1 MNFNNHHSNQGT
13 TMSPSA
19 GVAQSSRISGAPS
32 WGPDNP
38 GKQMISRATARFSP
52 QLQKMERKNTIASI
66 SSNNKIP
73 EKLVNGN
80 RMADAIS
87 VSTRTLKRLR
97 RDGIISFYRVGRSI
111 RYDLGDVMQSLTD
124 YQVKSRAQMSADKA
138 TRTR

>member
-1 MNFNNHHSNQGT
+1 
-13 TMSPSA
+13 
-19 GVAQSSRISGAPS
+19 
-32 WGPDNP
+32 
-38 GKQMISRATARFSP
+38 MISRATARFSP

>member
-1 MNFNNHHSNQGT
+1 
-13 TMSPSA
+13 
-19 GVAQSSRISGAPS
+19 
-32 WGPDNP
+32 
-38 GKQMISRATARFSP
+38 
-52 QLQKMERKNTIASI
+52 MERKNTIASI
-66 SSNNKIP
+66 SSNTKKP

-111 RYDLGDVMQSLTD
+111 RYDLGDVMQSLGD